1 MQLITKLFSAL
12 TGNEVYE
19 ILCARCEVFNMEQN
33 IHYTDPDGVDKQA
46 LHCFF
51 WEDGKVAAYL
61 RAYLDEGSGENA
73 VKVGRV
79 LTRSRGQGVGR
90 ALMEQSIEAIKE
102 WQPHCRVIT
111 MDAQRHAEGFYA
123 KLGFL
128 TVSDVFMEEGV
139 EHVKMQMT
147 LDTIPPLQ
155 KAMHI
160 RPNA

>member
-1 MQLITKLFSAL
+1 MQLIAKSFDEL
-12 TGNEVYE
+12 TCDEVYE
-19 ILCARCEVFNMEQN
+19 ILRARCEVFNMEQN
-33 IHYTDPDGVDKQA
+33 IHYTDPDGVDKRA

-51 WEDGKVAAYL
+51 WEDDKVAAYL
-61 RAYLDEGSGENA
+61 RAYLDVDGDEKA

-79 LTRSRGQGVGR
+79 LTRVRGQGVGR
-90 ALMEQSIEAIKE
+90 ALMERSMDAIKK

-139 EHVKMQMT
+139 EHVKMQKE
-147 LDTIPPLQ
+147 LPR
-155 KAMHI
+155 AV
-160 RPNA
+160 AAC